1 MAKIR
6 DSDVFG
12 MLDLSD
18 SEVEEWL
25 DSDDE
30 SFEPDS
36 DDSDLDPVRH
46 PLQEQRQNDV
56 PQQMDREHDRD
67 PGPTTPVPA
76 FKPANPPGIILD
88 EITRAGYRKFL
99 RPVDF
104 FCLFF
109 TLDLVERLCGWKNGY
124 AVTVGG
130 EKPSMYARWVEVNV
144 DEFYRFIE

>member
-36 DDSDLDPVRH
+36 DNSDLDPVCP

-56 PQQMDREHDRD
+56 PQQVEREHDRD

-76 FKPANPPGIILD
+76 FK
-88 EITRAGYRKFL
+88 
-99 RPVDF
+99 
-104 FCLFF
+104 
-109 TLDLVERLCGWKNGY
+109 
-124 AVTVGG
+124 
-130 EKPSMYARWVEVNV
+130 
-144 DEFYRFIE
+144 

>member
-46 PLQEQRQNDV
+46 PLQEQR
-56 PQQMDREHDRD
+56 
-67 PGPTTPVPA
+67 
-76 FKPANPPGIILD
+76 FKFFYSPHQWNNVVCRI
-88 EITRAGYRKFL
+88 
-99 RPVDF
+99 RPNTSIVD
-104 FCLFF
+104 
-109 TLDLVERLCGWKNGY
+109 GSG
-124 AVTVGG
+124 
-130 EKPSMYARWVEVNV
+130 
-144 DEFYRFIE
+144 